1 MAVTGTTV
9 PETQP
14 ASEEASAPSLLPAL
28 FADLPSP
35 WAERFDPLAPW
46 ALLGEPLDEVL
57 AALPSEHI
65 DAALAAEVHLAGDRI
80 VIGRGT
86 RVHPNVVIEGPC
98 WIGEDVEIRPGAYI
112 RGGVWIGD
120 GCVVGA
126 STEVKCAILLP
137 HAKAPHLNYVGDSI
151 LGAGVNLGA
160 GTVLSNFRH
169 DGREVRIP
177 VGDHLAG
184 ENPGPLPTG
193 RRKLGA
199 VLGDGV
205 LTGCNCVLHPGV
217 VVGRGTH
224 IYPGVQL
231 RPGVYPENS
240 VVKLVQDIAVVP
252 RRGK

>member
-9 PETQP
+9 PPSETENETAALP
-14 ASEEASAPSLLPAL
+14 PLFEALPT
-28 FADLPSP
+28 P

-46 ALLGEPLDEVL
+46 ALLGAALDEVL

-65 DAALAAEVHLAGDRI
+65 DGALAPEVSLAGDRI

-86 RVHPNVVIEGPC
+86 RVHPHVVIEGPC
-98 WIGEDVEIRPGAYI
+98 WIGQDVEIRPGAYI

-126 STEVKCAILLP
+126 SSEVKCSILLP

-177 VGDHLAG
+177 GNGA
-184 ENPGPLPTG
+184 GPLPTG

-199 VLGDGV
+199 ILGDGV
-205 LTGCNCVLHPGV
+205 AEHGAELSATGRERAVAVAHADLA
-217 VVGRGTH
+217 
-224 IYPGVQL
+224 
-231 RPGVYPENS
+231 
-240 VVKLVQDIAVVP
+240 AVVADVGED
-252 RRGK
+252 RAGAEVHAGA